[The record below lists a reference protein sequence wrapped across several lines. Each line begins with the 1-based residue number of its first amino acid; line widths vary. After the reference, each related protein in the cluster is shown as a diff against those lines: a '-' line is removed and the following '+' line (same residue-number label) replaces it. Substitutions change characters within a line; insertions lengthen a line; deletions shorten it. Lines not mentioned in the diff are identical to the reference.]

1 MDNLIM
7 EIDRFITNSKV
18 AVSTKRSYR
27 KYLMEFIYYQS
38 SISESKI
45 EDLHLEKFYK
55 VYSKSG
61 AFLCYKPID
70 VCLFDKYYQLHI
82 EEGHNWL
89 RASTNSLSSF
99 FKYLN
104 RRYDFPNLI
113 KEVKKNYSNQHRKD
127 KRPQRILSRHE
138 ILYFFQSLIKSS
150 KDIKRDVL
158 LFALLFSTGSRISE
172 ILNLKVSD
180 VNWSEDVLILKE
192 TKNKVQRI
200 VVLREHFAFNIK
212 EYVSERR
219 LCKDDFLFCSPNN
232 KKQMRRSEVQNLLSE
247 YLKLSGVERINI
259 HGTRHTFATLMYENG
274 SELLVIQQ
282 LLGHRSLQSTR
293 TYVHSELR

>member
-1 MDNLIM
+1 M
-7 EIDRFITNSKV
+7 
-18 AVSTKRSYR
+18 
-27 KYLMEFIYYQS
+27 
-38 SISESKI
+38 
-45 EDLHLEKFYK
+45 
-55 VYSKSG
+55 
-61 AFLCYKPID
+61 
-70 VCLFDKYYQLHI
+70 
-82 EEGHNWL
+82 
-89 RASTNSLSSF
+89 
-99 FKYLN
+99 
-104 RRYDFPNLI
+104 
-113 KEVKKNYSNQHRKD
+113 
-127 KRPQRILSRHE
+127 
-138 ILYFFQSLIKSS
+138 
-150 KDIKRDVL
+150 
-158 LFALLFSTGSRISE
+158 LFSTGSRISE

-259 HGTRHTFATLMYENG
+259 HGTRNTFATLMYENG